1 MLDLVARGIG
11 LGFTAGANPGPFQN
25 YLISTTV
32 AQGWRK
38 SIVVVFAPIPTDIP
52 IILLS
57 VFLLNQL
64 PAQFTPIMQ
73 IIGGLFLLWLAYG
86 NWKQFRAGVTFNT
99 NVSVD
104 ATSRTR
110 IFTRALLMN
119 WLNPNPYIFWTSVNG
134 RLLIQGLNESIWAGI
149 GFLVGF
155 YGTFIIILLIFIVVF
170 DRLRQLD
177 ERVTR
182 AIFLIT
188 LAIMVVIGLQFIL
201 QGVSGLAANAA

>member
-11 LGFTAGANPGPFQN
+11 LGFAAGANPGPFQN
-25 YLISTTV
+25 YLISTTL

-38 SIVVVFAPIPTDIP
+38 SIIVVFAPIPTDIP

-64 PAQFTPIMQ
+64 PPQFTPVIQ
-73 IIGGLFLLWLAYG
+73 IVGGLFLLWLAYG

-99 NVSVD
+99 SASTD
-104 ATSRTR
+104 STSRR
-110 IFTRALLMN
+110 QIFTRALLMN

-134 RLLIQGLNESIWAGI
+134 RLLVDGLNESIWAGL
-149 GFLVGF
+149 GFLLGF
-155 YGTFIIILLIFIVVF
+155 YVTFLSILVVYVVVF
-170 DRLRQLD
+170 DRLRRLD

-182 AIFLIT
+182 AIFVIT
-188 LAIMVVIGLQFIL
+188 LVIMVIIGLQFIA
-201 QGVSGLAANAA
+201 QGVSGLAGNPA